1 MIKAKL
7 VAAFSAIVAVLAISA
22 APALAEFQSAGA
34 ETKGS
39 GKSGEL
45 VLEGGGG
52 TLTCASTEGEWTIL
66 SGGKAATKGTDL
78 SLAIKKFNS
87 CKVKSKEIKEATPSS
102 IKECT
107 LRLTQKAGEATAKGS
122 VTNECTVVV
131 KILFFTCTLSV
142 PAANGTTNKEILT
155 NKLANSGSN
164 LIITAE
170 DTGITTEPKGT
181 CLGITKTTEGKQKAT
196 VTAVGVKEV

>member
-7 VAAFSAIVAVLAISA
+7 VAVFSAIVAVLAISV
-22 APALAEFQSAGA
+22 APALAEYQSAGT
-34 ETKGS
+34 ETKGT
-39 GKSGEL
+39 GTSGEL

-66 SGGKAATKGTDL
+66 SGGKAATKGNTL
-78 SLAIKKFNS
+78 SLAIKKFNK
-87 CKVKSKEIKEATPSS
+87 CHVKSSSINEAVPSS

-107 LRLTQKAGEATAKGS
+107 LRLTQAAGETKAKGS
-122 VTNECTVVV
+122 VAAECQVVV
-131 KILFFTCTLSV
+131 KVLFFTCTLSV
-142 PAANGTTNKEILT
+142 PAENGTTNKEILT

-164 LIITAE
+164 LIVTAE
-170 DTGITTEPKGT
+170 DTGITTEPKGS
-181 CLGITKTTEGKQKAT
+181 CFGIEKTTNGKQKAT